1 MENKI
6 KDYDN
11 INENNSEIDEDII
24 KTKLQK
30 IKTDR
35 LKKIKTKIDVFKKLE
50 CIEIYKIIKEDKQK
64 FSQNKNGILFDLM
77 KLKNTT
83 IDKIEQFIKYID
95 NNSIIIEENEN
106 TKELLKLRI

>member
-1 MENKI
+1 MENEI
-6 KDYDN
+6 KYYDN
-11 INENNSEIDEDII
+11 INENNSEIDEETM
-24 KTKLQK
+24 KTKLLK
-30 IKTDR
+30 IKTEK
-35 LKKIKTKIDVFKKLE
+35 LKKIKSKIDVFKKLE
-50 CIEIYKIIKEDKQK
+50 CIEIYKIIKEDNQK